1 MLSSHL
7 WSTLMMWFSFL
18 SASLVMFLLWIKFW
32 VEMLKLIN
40 HILTTSFY
48 IMISLLILRLWVI
61 GYLIFYFIIFMI
73 SLKREF
79 LRIVINLWPFF
90 HTFVK
95 CFDGIVLF
103 SQYFDVWELP
113 MWISLWWTWAFH
125 CFWIFKSSIFLK
137 YSWFSIMPFAFQG
150 IHVIDGFRKQKQSL
164 FSNF

>member
-79 LRIVINLWPFF
+79 LRIVITYGLFFILLWS
-90 HTFVK
+90 VLM
-95 CFDGIVLF
+95 VLF
-103 SQYFDVWELP
+103 SLANILMFENYQCEYPCDGHELF
-113 MWISLWWTWAFH
+113 IVFESLKA
-125 CFWIFKSSIFLK
+125 
-137 YSWFSIMPFAFQG
+137 
-150 IHVIDGFRKQKQSL
+150 L
-164 FSNF
+164 FF